1 MGEVDGVALSMRNK
15 GDPEGSNRVEP
26 REQALVPVA

>member
-1 MGEVDGVALSMRNK
+1 MRAMDGEALSICNEE
-15 GDPEGSNRVEP
+15 DPFGSNRVEP

>member
-1 MGEVDGVALSMRNK
+1 MREADGVAPSMRNK
-15 GDPEGSNRVEP
+15 VDPEGSNRVEP